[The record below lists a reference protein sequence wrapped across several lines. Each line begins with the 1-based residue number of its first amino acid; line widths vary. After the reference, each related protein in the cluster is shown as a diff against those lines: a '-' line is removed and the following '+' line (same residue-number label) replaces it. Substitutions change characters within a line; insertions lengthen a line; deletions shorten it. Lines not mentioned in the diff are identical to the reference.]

1 MSAPAPPILPRVP
14 IVLGV
19 VGHRA
24 LRPQD
29 EPALREAIRRII
41 VRFQKAY
48 PHTPLVLLSALA
60 EGADQLAAAVALENG
75 AEVRAPL
82 PFPESVYAAS
92 TSFSRAND
100 GDYTP
105 FGQRSAEQMLRWVR
119 GGKVD
124 AFVVPM
130 PDLADPKKT
139 AEWQAKAAD
148 QTERRRC
155 YANAG
160 GYIVRH
166 CHVLLALWD
175 GDPQPKEP
183 GAKPKVSGT
192 AEFVHFKLNGTRP
205 SLYPPPQPLG
215 FSADRGPVLIIHTPR
230 GAGADGLRATE
241 PGHTRA
247 LLPNEP
253 APQHFSQLTRRVR
266 ERERFWRRVE
276 FSLGKSGTD
285 ARAATKEGRRGLRRS
300 AADIVRTLLQGF
312 GGPECLPTPEVS
324 QFCEACT
331 TVDDFNADAMKQ
343 AAALRKRLDT
353 TWKKLALPDPPQSDE
368 SLPRLKPIARLREIA
383 AGLAGHWEE
392 RMKAAQNTLFA
403 AIFTALIAFHLYGHW
418 PAGRG
423 SEEVFRPGLLA
434 LYLGSLAVAAF
445 TVVAVW
451 WCRGDERRLDYRA
464 LAEAFRVRCHW
475 ALAGIDDSV
484 ADSYLSQLRGE
495 MAWARR
501 ALRNV
506 CPPPGSW
513 RAAFE
518 RLSKREKARRL
529 CLVRKEW
536 VAEQKRFFEGKVHEH
551 HGFVSSFR
559 SRGFLLALAGWAL
572 SVGMFWNVGTGELAD
587 RLGEPMPWPGQHP
600 HHGLLIWSG
609 TIVIAGG
616 FLLAICER
624 RSHEQL
630 AKQYER
636 MRVVFT
642 DGLNELRL
650 PSVSTNPSLQQDTL
664 RALGLEAIAEH
675 AQWLIL
681 RRSRPFEL
689 HIA

>member
-1 MSAPAPPILPRVP
+1 MSAPAQPEIPRVP

-41 VRFQKAY
+41 VRFQCAY

-60 EGADQLAAAVALENG
+60 EGADQLAAAVALENEV
-75 AEVRAPL
+75 EVRAPL
-82 PFPESVYAAS
+82 PFPESVYAAT
-92 TSFSRAND
+92 TSFTRANG

-105 FGQRSAEQMLRWVR
+105 FGQRAAEQMQHWVR
-119 GGKVD
+119 DGKVD

-130 PDLADPKKT
+130 PDLADPQKT

-183 GAKPKVSGT
+183 GGKPKVSGT

-205 SLYPPPQPLG
+205 RLYPPAQPLG
-215 FSADRGPVLIIHTPR
+215 FSADCGPVIVIHAPR
-230 GAGADGLRATE
+230 TDADGTVAAE
-241 PGHTRA
+241 PGQTKT

-253 APQHFSQLTRRVR
+253 TPQHFSQLTRLVR

-276 FSLGKSGTD
+276 SSLGKSGTGATMEANEMD
-285 ARAATKEGRRGLRRS
+285 RSLRAS
-300 AADIVRTLLQGF
+300 AAAIVRTHLHGF
-312 GGPECLPTPEVS
+312 DGPECLPTPEVR

-331 TVDDFNADAMKQ
+331 TVDDFNADAIKH
-343 AAALRKRLDT
+343 AEALRGRLDN
-353 TWKKLALPDPPQSDE
+353 TWKKLELPDPPLSDE
-368 SLPRLKPIARLREIA
+368 SLPRLKRIARLREIA
-383 AGLAGHWEE
+383 AGLAGHWEG

-403 AIFTALIAFHLYGHW
+403 AIFTALIAFHLYAHWGVGHD
-418 PAGRG
+418 GQG
-423 SEEVFRPGLLA
+423 GHRPWLLV
-434 LYLGSLAVAAF
+434 LYLGSLAVAVF

-529 CLVRKEW
+529 CMVRKEW

-559 SRGFLLALAGWAL
+559 SHGFLLALGGWVLSHAL
-572 SVGMFWNVGTGELAD
+572 LWNAEPGALATHPGESK
-587 RLGEPMPWPGQHP
+587 PWGQHP

-609 TIVIAGG
+609 TLVIAGG

-642 DGLNELRL
+642 DGLKELRL
-650 PSVSTNPSLQQDTL
+650 PSVSTDPSRQQDTL
-664 RALGLEAIAEH
+664 RALGQEAIVEH